1 MEQVYLGTRATT
13 AHVRI
18 ESLVKDHQVKL
29 ARYLRRMVGD
39 PDAALDISQEVF
51 LAAYRTLQADPERPL
66 SAGWLY
72 KTATNNAISFLRRKK
87 ILRFSSLDAYREI
100 RGLRIDE
107 RTVASLDLQ
116 TALAKIPAEQA
127 AALMLTSYA
136 GYSSGEAAAILG
148 TSPEAVRQRVCR
160 AVKVLRLVMLE
171 SA

>member
-1 MEQVYLGTRATT
+1 MEHVYLATGAST
-13 AHVRI
+13 AHARI
-18 ESLVKDHQVKL
+18 ESLVREHQVKL
-29 ARYLRRMVGD
+29 ARYLRRMLGD
-39 PDAALDISQEVF
+39 SELALDISQEVF
-51 LAAYRTLQADPERPL
+51 LAAYRTLKSDPERPL

-87 ILRFSSLDAYREI
+87 ILRFSSLDSDREI

-107 RTVASLDLQ
+107 RSVASLDLQ
-116 TALAKIPAEQA
+116 RALRKLPPEQI

-148 TSPEAVRQRVCR
+148 TSPQAVRQRVCR
-160 AVKVLRLVMLE
+160 AVKILRLVMLE